1 MLGMQEGSTDLL
13 RNLSRLA
20 TLGTAL
26 GHGNPSGFLLMH
38 TSFSLLPHSQG
49 SEAAKR

>member
-1 MLGMQEGSTDLL
+1 MLEIEKGDTDLL

-38 TSFSLLPHSQG
+38 TSFSLLSRSQG
-49 SEAAKR
+49 WEAAKR